1 MTKKEMSSYYWL
13 RHEIGM
19 QRKRLDRLRRKRQGE
34 MVGDTV
40 NDYRTGR
47 GIPVKIEG
55 IPSDEFSRPV
65 MIRML
70 EEEIEKN
77 IRESELAMQKIEQYI
92 QTIDSPR
99 LREIMRSR
107 FLDCLSWEDVGKK
120 NYISADYA
128 RQIVN
133 NHFNK
138 FI

>member
-1 MTKKEMSSYYWL
+1 
-13 RHEIGM
+13 
-19 QRKRLDRLRRKRQGE
+19 
-34 MVGDTV
+34 
-40 NDYRTGR
+40 
-47 GIPVKIEG
+47 
-55 IPSDEFSRPV
+55 
-65 MIRML
+65 MIHIL

-107 FLDCLSWEDVGKK
+107 FLDCLNWEDVGKK